1 VENWREGRKAFS
13 LNHAATIMLSF
24 SAKVRHDVVHLF
36 LYMHY
41 LLILDRHDHVP
52 RTDEGDRTEGV
63 REALP
68 GSTG

>member
-1 VENWREGRKAFS
+1 
-13 LNHAATIMLSF
+13 
-24 SAKVRHDVVHLF
+24 VRHDVVHLF

-41 LLILDRHDHVP
+41 LLVLDRHDDVP
-52 RTDEGDRTEGV
+52 WIDEGGRAEGV